1 MPTICEVTVDD
12 LSDDMRKWLDD
23 TMRER
28 AQSGYKDPPRVI
40 EGMLWVVWQIG
51 YIPRRGCEGNV
62 GGQECED
69 DEEMETE
76 DDDERDDGAEHE
88 EGVDDAVEMCTDEND
103 QDAVGTTGT
112 EYVTILQDAIDS
124 LRLPASYK
132 DWLNR
137 MIATRLKGGYSISDP
152 VIEGMQWVV
161 SEACYVAGEYPE
173 DDDVTIADEDSDDD
187 MESRERNEAEGDDD
201 GREVGEREDDDAP
214 EGIHA
219 PARLALQTNL
229 TTNRHS
235 TVMEYVDENIP
246 AAFNE
251 AVPGRPAYAD
261 NIDRATLHRWISGDT
276 VEMDLGYRP
285 ARF

>member
-12 LSDDMRKWLDD
+12 LSDDMKKWLDD
-23 TMRER
+23 MMRER

-51 YIPRRGCEGNV
+51 YIPHRGCEGNV
-62 GGQECED
+62 GGRECDD
-69 DEEMETE
+69 DEEMDMQN
-76 DDDERDDGAEHE
+76 DDRDDGAEHE
-88 EGVDDAVEMCTDEND
+88 EGIDAAVETCTDEDD
-103 QDAVGTTGT
+103 QDAVGTTGA
-112 EYVTILQDAIDS
+112 EYVIILQDAIDS

-137 MIATRLKGGYSISDP
+137 MIAMRFKWGYSISDP

-173 DDDVTIADEDSDDD
+173 DDDVTITDEDSDDD
-187 MESRERNEAEGDDD
+187 MESDERRQNEVEGDDD
-201 GREVGEREDDDAP
+201 GSQVGEREGDDAP

-219 PARLALQTNL
+219 PAKFALQTNI
-229 TTNRHS
+229 TNR
-235 TVMEYVDENIP
+235 
-246 AAFNE
+246 
-251 AVPGRPAYAD
+251 
-261 NIDRATLHRWISGDT
+261 LSGDT

-285 ARF
+285 AKF